1 VQTQHNETAQ
11 DRQLVTDYQTAV
23 TEFGQ
28 NSTQAQDAFKAIFDR
43 YYKTVKSFAYNKGSG
58 YAEELT
64 QETFLKV
71 WLRLSSG
78 RENITYLRGL
88 VSHSFR
94 CEYADLADY
103 QQHRPTPLSLDR
115 EQETEGTTLLNLVGE
130 DEKQFSATIA
140 QDLLNQLPNRY
151 RLAWEGKLA
160 GKSYQKIAEEH
171 GWNENIV
178 KKYIS
183 KGKQLLQDMVEAA

>member
-28 NSTQAQDAFKAIFDR
+28 STTQAQDAFKAIFDR

-64 QETFLKV
+64 QETLLTV
-71 WLRLSSG
+71 WQRLTSG

-130 DEKQFSATIA
+130 DEKPFSATVA
-140 QDLLNQLPNRY
+140 QDLLNQLPDRY

-160 GKSYQKIAEEH
+160 GKSYKEIAEEQ

-183 KGKQLLQDMVEAA
+183 KGKQLLQGMVAA

>member
-1 VQTQHNETAQ
+1 VQTQQNDTAQ

-43 YYKTVKSFAYNKGSG
+43 YYKTIKSFAYNKRND

-64 QETFLKV
+64 QETLLTV
-71 WLRLSSG
+71 WQRLSSG

-103 QQHRPTPLSLDR
+103 QQHRPNPLSLDR
-115 EQETEGTTLLNLVGE
+115 EQENEGSTTLLNLVGE
-130 DEKQFSATIA
+130 DEIQFSATIA

-160 GKSYQKIAEEH
+160 GKSYKEIAEEQ

-178 KKYIS
+178 KKYIN
-183 KGKQLLQDMVEAA
+183 KGKQLLQGMVAA

>member
-1 VQTQHNETAQ
+1 MQTQQNDTAQ

-43 YYKTVKSFAYNKGSG
+43 YYKTVKAFAYNKGSG

-64 QETFLKV
+64 QETFLTV

-115 EQETEGTTLLNLVGE
+115 EQETEGTTLLNLIGE
-130 DEKQFSATIA
+130 DEKQFSVTVA

-183 KGKQLLQDMVEAA
+183 KGKQLLQGMVVAA

>member
-1 VQTQHNETAQ
+1 MQTQQNDTVQ
-11 DRQLVTDYQTAV
+11 DSQLVTDYQTAV
-23 TEFGQ
+23 TQFGQ
-28 NSTQAQDAFKAIFDR
+28 NSPQAQEAFKAIFDR
-43 YYKTVKSFAYNKGSG
+43 YYKTIKSFARNKGSD

-64 QETFLKV
+64 QETLLTV
-71 WLRLSSG
+71 WQRLSSG
-78 RENITYLRGL
+78 REITYLRGL

-115 EQETEGTTLLNLVGE
+115 EQETEGTSLLNLVGE
-130 DEKQFSATIA
+130 DEKQFSATVA
-140 QDLLNQLPNRY
+140 QDLLNQLPDRY

-160 GKSYQKIAEEH
+160 GKSYQEIAEEH

-183 KGKQLLQDMVEAA
+183 KGKQLLQGMVAA

>member
-1 VQTQHNETAQ
+1 VQTQQNDTAQ

-28 NSTQAQDAFKAIFDR
+28 SSTQGQEAFKAIFDR
-43 YYKTVKSFAYNKGSG
+43 YYKTVKAFAYNKGSD

-64 QETFLKV
+64 QETFLTV
-71 WLRLSSG
+71 WLRLNSG

-88 VSHSFR
+88 VFHSFR

-103 QQHRPTPLSLDR
+103 QQHRPAPLSLDR
-115 EQETEGTTLLNLVGE
+115 EQKTEGSTLLTLIGE
-130 DEKQFSATIA
+130 GEKQFSATIA

-183 KGKQLLQDMVEAA
+183 KGKQLLRGIVAAA